1 MPSRHCAWHLSSWKR
16 HSIGYPDLSSGR
28 LFANLVPKSGWC
40 TPIEDVRKC
49 HKRVGCNL
57 SEEFSVKIGV
67 YQDPCLC
74 PLLLITVLETLSREF
89 LQNVSGKPL
98 RIAGGTAGEADL
110 LWNTNMKEKRLR
122 VNMGKTNVLIPGPR
136 LDVLRKCGKDP
147 CGVCLKGAGTY
158 SVFCDGW
165 SSWIHKKCSGVPWL
179 SDV

>member
-1 MPSRHCAWHLSSWKR
+1 MHGICRVGKGIRSGTQTCRLVGSSQT
-16 HSIGYPDLSSGR
+16 
-28 LFANLVPKSGWC
+28 WC
-40 TPIEDVRKC
+40 RRVAGATPIEDVRKC

-67 YQDPCLC
+67 YQDSCLR

-147 CGVCLKGAGTY
+147 CGVCL
-158 SVFCDGW
+158 
-165 SSWIHKKCSGVPWL
+165 
-179 SDV
+179 